1 VYVALGDHD
10 TAVPSK
16 PLDFEGISPSF
27 SQPRAERMPTRMDYA
42 ILRELHGLAQP
53 AELFAWP
60 VSRQLSPVLRWEH
73 KRRC

>member
-1 VYVALGDHD
+1 MYVALGDHD

-42 ILRELHGLAQP
+42 AFDNLI
-53 AELFAWP
+53 WP
-60 VSRQLSPVLRWEH
+60 HRDTYIWPHL
-73 KRRC
+73 